1 MLTWTGSGPEP
12 TPSDVSIGGNG
23 PSGYSSTSCG
33 TPVSDT
39 LTCSATY
46 TPTAA
51 DTVATY
57 TETATFSG
65 DSNYTGSSSPQTN
78 NFSITQATSS
88 TSVGSSQNPSTFG
101 QSVTFTATID
111 GEYGLIVRRAGAL
124 ISRGLN
130 KKGPVQK
137 GKAHSQDLG
146 GTVTWSSNTGC
157 AVSTVSGNPGTS
169 QCTTTTLP
177 EGSDTITA
185 TYSGDTNHSGSSG
198 SYLNQIVN
206 PVVTSTSIAVT
217 SVTPSSEAYG
227 QDAQVTI
234 TAMLTWTGSGPEPTA
249 SDISIGGNG
258 PSGYSSTSC
267 GTPVSDT
274 LTCTATYTPT
284 ASDTVATYTETATFT
299 GDSNYTG
306 STSSQ
311 TNNFSITQAT
321 SSTSVMSSQ
330 NPSTFG
336 QSVTFTATIDGEYG
350 EVKGRN
356 GALLGSRLT
365 KKGLVQKGQAHSQAI
380 GGTVTWSANTGCS
393 PSTVSGNPGTA
404 QCTTT
409 TLPQG
414 TDTITATYGGD
425 TNHSGSVGT
434 LSGGQVVNGTL
445 TVSVTPSSINFGTDY
460 LHSLKDQNVTVKNTG
475 TSSVTINSVS
485 VTLGSGTKKGDFTAL
500 NLCPKTLLAGKSCVI
515 NVVFY
520 AGNIGNLSATVNVN
534 DNAAGSPQQVSLLA
548 TVINPQASFNPTSL
562 NFGTIEVGHSSTKDV
577 TLTNTGTTALDITS
591 VSSTGPDKSNYVPSN
606 ACPSSLS
613 PGDNCIIS
621 ITFTP
626 SATGTRSADLTV
638 IDNAEISKQ
647 NVSLTGKG
655 SH

>member
-1 MLTWTGSGPEP
+1 
-12 TPSDVSIGGNG
+12 
-23 PSGYSSTSCG
+23 
-33 TPVSDT
+33 
-39 LTCSATY
+39 
-46 TPTAA
+46 
-51 DTVATY
+51 
-57 TETATFSG
+57 
-65 DSNYTGSSSPQTN
+65 
-78 NFSITQATSS
+78 
-88 TSVGSSQNPSTFG
+88 
-101 QSVTFTATID
+101 
-111 GEYGLIVRRAGAL
+111 
-124 ISRGLN
+124 
-130 KKGPVQK
+130 
-137 GKAHSQDLG
+137 
-146 GTVTWSSNTGC
+146 
-157 AVSTVSGNPGTS
+157 
-169 QCTTTTLP
+169 
-177 EGSDTITA
+177 
-185 TYSGDTNHSGSSG
+185 
-198 SYLNQIVN
+198 
-206 PVVTSTSIAVT
+206 
-217 SVTPSSEAYG
+217 
-227 QDAQVTI
+227 
-234 TAMLTWTGSGPEPTA
+234 MLTWTGSGPEPTA